1 MRENGGKL
9 FVSAHSIWIICN
21 FSDDLVM
28 IVNHKAEC
36 SAGSMGMKLFYHRTL
51 HHRRPRICPS
61 YKITRPVLHADER
74 LGLVEKVFYH
84 VMGA

>member
-9 FVSAHSIWIICN
+9 FVSAHSIGIICN

-36 SAGSMGMKLFYHRTL
+36 SAGGMGMKLLYHRTL
-51 HHRRPRICPS
+51 HHRRTRICSS
-61 YKITRPVLHADER
+61 YKVGRPVFHADER
-74 LGLVEKVFYH
+74 FGLVEKVFCN
-84 VMGA
+84 VMWA